1 MSEDINQDVAISGA
15 GNIVVGRGDV
25 IINPL
30 PPAEARLRHDLG
42 ILMKNVETTWIKGV
56 LEKSVHEAA
65 LFELG
70 LEIRSEAVD
79 NPWNMILEDTHQT
92 REELPRGRKVKDIFD
107 EANRLLLILGEPGS
121 GKTTT
126 LLQLAR
132 DLIADVDETFTQP
145 VPVILNLST
154 WTNKQQLLDEWIV
167 TELSNKYRLPK
178 KDGRN
183 WLSERR
189 ILPLLD
195 GLDEVRAEN
204 RAACVEQINQ
214 LVKEFGLQG
223 VVVCSRINDYTVLN
237 VRLAFYGA
245 VYIQRLTVQE
255 VDEYLAHAGV
265 KLASLR
271 ATLQADEAL
280 RSMAQ
285 SPLILNIMSL
295 AYQNTSAE
303 DLSNVALGTETARR
317 KQLFDTYI
325 VRMFNRRVGAHEY
338 NNEQTKLHLA
348 WLARN
353 MQGHNQDVFLI
364 EDLQPSWLSTT
375 QWQLAYILAS
385 RLFLWLSIGVSLGF
399 VLGFT
404 GMFWIA
410 VKSGL
415 IAGIIDVIRVYG
427 LSKQM
432 VRGNLPQVLWSFGSI
447 ILAVAIVGLV
457 FYKPFSRL
465 NYQQAINIIQA
476 RVLVMFMISLVCG
489 LLFGEIFGGRDNR
502 TTRSYIQT
510 VEALHW
516 TWRRSIIGML
526 SALLSGSLLMGS
538 LLFLQKEWA
547 HVAPTIIIVLGLIGA
562 IFGGLSPKIVAVKFS
577 PNQGIHLSIR
587 YAIIIGL
594 FVAGLFGLILFSMW
608 YFGVDAMIDSGSSL
622 SYVLFIGLT
631 SALWFG
637 GVDTMLHYALRLIL
651 LIQGDTPTDYAH
663 FLDYAVD
670 RIFLQ
675 KVGGGYRFIHRML
688 LEHFADMYEEKS

>member
-1 MSEDINQDVAISGA
+1 
-15 GNIVVGRGDV
+15 
-25 IINPL
+25 
-30 PPAEARLRHDLG
+30 
-42 ILMKNVETTWIKGV
+42 
-56 LEKSVHEAA
+56 
-65 LFELG
+65 
-70 LEIRSEAVD
+70 
-79 NPWNMILEDTHQT
+79 
-92 REELPRGRKVKDIFD
+92 
-107 EANRLLLILGEPGS
+107 LGEPGS

-132 DLIADVDETFTQP
+132 DLIAEVDSAFTQP

-154 WTNKQQLLDEWIV
+154 WTNKQQPLDEWLIG
-167 TELSNKYRLPK
+167 ELNSKYRLPK
-178 KDGRN
+178 RDGKK
-183 WLSERR
+183 WLRDRR
-189 ILPLLD
+189 IMPMLD
-195 GLDEVRAEN
+195 GLDEVKAEN
-204 RAACVEQINQ
+204 RVACVEKINK
-214 LVKEFGLQG
+214 LIVDYGLQG
-223 VVVCSRINDYTVLN
+223 LVVCSRIKDYTDLN
-237 VRLAFYGA
+237 VRLAFYRA
-245 VYIQRLTVQE
+245 IYLQPLTPEQIT
-255 VDEYLAHAGV
+255 EYLNSTGDE
-265 KLASLR
+265 LASLQSV
-271 ATLQADEAL
+271 LQVDKSL
-280 RSMAQ
+280 QSMVQ

-295 AYQNTSAE
+295 TYQNISAE
-303 DLSNVALGTETARR
+303 ALHDSALTTDKARR
-317 KQLFDTYI
+317 KRLFDAYVT
-325 VRMFNRRVGAHEY
+325 RMFQRKTGRKYKE
-338 NNEQTKLHLA
+338 EQTRQWLS

-375 QWQLAYILAS
+375 QWQLAYILSS

-432 VRGNLPQVLWSFGSI
+432 ARGNLPQVLWSFGSI
-447 ILAVAIVGLV
+447 ILAVAIVGLI

-489 LLFGEIFGGRDNR
+489 LLFGEIFGGKDNR

-562 IFGGLSPKIVAVKFS
+562 IFGGLTPKIVAVKFS

-594 FVAGLFGLILFSMW
+594 FVAGLFGLILFSLW
-608 YFGVDAMIDSGSSL
+608 YFGVDVMIDSGSSL
-622 SYVLFIGLT
+622 PYVLFFGLT
-631 SALWFG
+631 GALWFG
-637 GVDTMLHYALRLIL
+637 GVDAMLHYALRLIL
-651 LIQGDTPTDYAH
+651 LIQGGTPTDYAH

-688 LEHFADMYEEKS
+688 LEHFAEMDQFSKKV